1 MTLNKKVVCSNK
13 YNYGLIKIFFFQKFR
28 EPRDQIIEQ
37 VGSIDPMVNERD
49 EKLVALNL
57 ERIQYWLGEGIHISR
72 PASAILGK
80 LNFIN

>member
-1 MTLNKKVVCSNK
+1 MDWLR
-13 YNYGLIKIFFFQKFR
+13 IFCFQKFR
-28 EPRDQIIEQ
+28 EPRDQVIEQ
-37 VGSIDPMVNERD
+37 VGSIDPMLNERD

-72 PASAILGK
+72 PAGAILGR